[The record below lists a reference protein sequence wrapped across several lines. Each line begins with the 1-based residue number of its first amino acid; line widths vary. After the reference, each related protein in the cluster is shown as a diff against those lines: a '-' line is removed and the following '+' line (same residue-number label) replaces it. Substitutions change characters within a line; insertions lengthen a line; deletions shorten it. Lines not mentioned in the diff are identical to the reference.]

1 MGSPKNGTECYSFK
15 QGMPKSLYSV
25 KRIVRG
31 MTITPKRGGVNMKK
45 TFYNF
50 MGWLSLV
57 VGAVLFIIPGLPG
70 APILL
75 LSKYFFSI

>member
-1 MGSPKNGTECYSFK
+1 
-15 QGMPKSLYSV
+15 
-25 KRIVRG
+25 
-31 MTITPKRGGVNMKK
+31 MKK

>member
-1 MGSPKNGTECYSFK
+1 MGKNAIHPKKGGINMS
-15 QGMPKSLYSV
+15 KS
-25 KRIVRG
+25 
-31 MTITPKRGGVNMKK
+31 
-45 TFYNF
+45 FYNF

-57 VGAVLFIIPGLPG
+57 VGTVLFIIPGLPG

>member
-1 MGSPKNGTECYSFK
+1 MKWIRCRNDNHPQK
-15 QGMPKSLYSV
+15 
-25 KRIVRG
+25 
-31 MTITPKRGGVNMKK
+31 GGVNMKK

-70 APILL
+70 APVLL